1 MLKRF
6 LTLATVMLSLF
17 IGGTTIKADSH
28 GETVTNITVAQYQ
41 QNIAKTIPVTPNQVV
56 NKLHAGDTF
65 VLYLGFPGCPYC
77 RRFSPTLAEFM
88 AETNVPVYYLDISQ
102 ITQQVYQD
110 NNLKD
115 FFTKIDF
122 QGTPTV
128 VLLKHVKRIHSYVG
142 SETPLA
148 ALQTLT
154 KYKY

>member
-41 QNIAKTIPVTPNQVV
+41 QNIAKTIPVTPTQVV
-56 NKLHAGDTF
+56 NKLHAEDTF

-102 ITQQVYQD
+102 ITQQVY
-110 NNLKD
+110 
-115 FFTKIDF
+115 
-122 QGTPTV
+122 
-128 VLLKHVKRIHSYVG
+128 
-142 SETPLA
+142 
-148 ALQTLT
+148 
-154 KYKY
+154 

>member
-41 QNIAKTIPVTPNQVV
+41 QNIA
-56 NKLHAGDTF
+56 TF

-128 VLLKHVKRIHSYVG
+128 VLLKHGKRIHSYVG

>member
-1 MLKRF
+1 M
-6 LTLATVMLSLF
+6 S
-17 IGGTTIKADSH
+17 I
-28 GETVTNITVAQYQ
+28 
-41 QNIAKTIPVTPNQVV
+41 
-56 NKLHAGDTF
+56 
-65 VLYLGFPGCPYC
+65 
-77 RRFSPTLAEFM
+77 FSPTLAEFM

-128 VLLKHVKRIHSYVG
+128 VLLKHGKRIHSYVG